1 MKDIQMNK
9 LINKWWACALL
20 VLTTVVT
27 SHALRAENMK
37 SMGTMD
43 IHYMAI
49 GATFLTPQVAKAYGI
64 ERSKYNAL
72 INISVLDNS
81 LPQRK
86 AKAVSIS
93 GTAENIT
100 GQFKRLDFEEVKE
113 GDAIYYLA
121 QLNYRD
127 KEKVKFEI
135 TVTDGK
141 ESHTLN
147 FEQTFYVE

>member
-1 MKDIQMNK
+1 MNK

>member
-1 MKDIQMNK
+1 MKKTAFTNQYLKRFLTAVI
-9 LINKWWACALL
+9 L
-20 VLTTVVT
+20 VITANVA
-27 SHALRAENMK
+27 HAENMK
-37 SMGTMD
+37 SMGNMD

-81 LPQRK
+81 SEGKP
-86 AKAVSIS
+86 AKSVSIS
-93 GTAENIT
+93 GTAENLT
-100 GQFKRLDFEEVKE
+100 GQFKRIEFEEVRE
-113 GDAIYYLA
+113 GAAIYYLA

-135 TVTDGK
+135 SVTDGK
-141 ESHTLN
+141 ETHTIN
-147 FEQTFYVE
+147 FDQIFYVD